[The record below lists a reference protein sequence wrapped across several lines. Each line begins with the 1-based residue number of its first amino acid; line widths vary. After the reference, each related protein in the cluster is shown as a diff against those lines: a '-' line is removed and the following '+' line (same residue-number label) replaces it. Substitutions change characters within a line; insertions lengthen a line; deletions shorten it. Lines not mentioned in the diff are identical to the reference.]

1 MIFNSFSFIGFFVII
16 WCIIAL
22 TILFSKNVT
31 GRNTLLLTASYILY
45 GSFNISFIAILIYV
59 TLVNYIAGILLQRK
73 KTSAK

>member
-45 GSFNISFIAILIYV
+45 GSFNI
-59 TLVNYIAGILLQRK
+59 
-73 KTSAK
+73 